1 MDNNLFKRDLVD
13 AVRQMAQNK
22 IDSLF
27 TEVIDS
33 YQNKNRTR
41 LKYLSKSFGEIMLEL
56 DEILQTSEPFLLGK
70 WLNSSKAL
78 ASNQVEE
85 QMFEFNARN
94 QITLWGPN
102 GQIVD
107 YAIKQWAGMMS
118 DYCWPRWKIFL
129 DQLTA
134 SLRKKNAKYSEKKCK
149 EKIFKQ
155 VEQPFG
161 VDNKEYIVEATGDT
175 IALARD
181 FYNKWNGTEWMYP

>member
-1 MDNNLFKRDLVD
+1 MDNDLFKHDLVD
-13 AVRQMAQNK
+13 AIRQMAQNK

-33 YQNKNRTR
+33 YHNKNRTR
-41 LKYLSKSFGEIMLEL
+41 LKYLSKSFEEIMLDL

-70 WLNSSKAL
+70 WINNSKIL

-85 QMFEFNARN
+85 QIFEFNARN

-129 DQLTA
+129 DELAA
-134 SLRKKNAKYSEKKCK
+134 SLRKKNFKYNEKKCK

-161 VDNKEYIVEATGDT
+161 VDNKEYIGEANGDT

-181 FYNKWNGTEWMYP
+181 FYNKWNGTKWIYL

>member
-1 MDNNLFKRDLVD
+1 MDNDLFKHDLVD
-13 AVRQMAQNK
+13 AIRQMAQNK

-27 TEVIDS
+27 TEVINS
-33 YQNKNRTR
+33 YHNKNLTR
-41 LKYLSKSFGEIMLEL
+41 LKYLSKSFEEILLDL

-70 WLNSSKAL
+70 WLNSSRAL

-107 YAIKQWAGMMS
+107 YAIKQWSGMIS

-129 DQLTA
+129 DQLAA

-161 VDNKEYIVEATGDT
+161 VDNKEYIAEATGDT
-175 IALARD
+175 IALAQD
-181 FYNKWNGTEWMYP
+181 FYNKWNGTEWMYL